1 MHHLTVS
8 QHQIHLTRGLA
19 GCLKLACKRMRHQD
33 WSRIRA
39 SSWWWGFDSP
49 KWDLWG
55 SKLLNEA
62 IGQRGWPYKPFSR
75 AHRDDFGN
83 EHPFGFIKQWST
95 PKSPG
100 DTSCS
105 LQNHQHKTGH
115 LVLVFP
121 FASSASGSSGS
132 YDPHGEVSYNSV
144 INACAQK
151 GRVSRA
157 VPRRRFF
164 RGEKSGRV
172 AMPMVFSFFWLL

>member
-1 MHHLTVS
+1 MIPVDQLINIFRRPLSVSNGLTQGCWRRSSREVYIVFVGSTPGFLAKRTAALNWKVESWSKCFRRTRQHLTVS

-62 IGQRGWPYKPFSR
+62 IGQRGWSYKPFSR

-83 EHPFGFIKQWST
+83 EHPFGFVKQYT
-95 PKSPG
+95 
-100 DTSCS
+100 
-105 LQNHQHKTGH
+105 Q
-115 LVLVFP
+115 
-121 FASSASGSSGS
+121 
-132 YDPHGEVSYNSV
+132 
-144 INACAQK
+144 
-151 GRVSRA
+151 
-157 VPRRRFF
+157 
-164 RGEKSGRV
+164 
-172 AMPMVFSFFWLL
+172 